1 MNICIVSRT
10 WTCSPTPMFT
20 HMCLVTRS
28 AMHTQSRMCII
39 KVQLDGCRWRRG
51 RGPCQRDIFDEEDKK
66 ELTEEEHFD
75 DVFQEVQDTD
85 LDSYIFT
92 LWLWRHGQKKTELDW
107 FEVLCCRGAFSSQI
121 VAVVSGPS
129 SWIKGRLIAFI
140 EWSVRMH
147 ITFFFL
153 LFFLVYFLF
162 FLPSCLFVRFYSAVF
177 LCCCWYCFCVVALV
191 VTVFF
196 VIVACNLANAWRVSR
211 RESSAKLCVLSCKFA
226 LWFRFWS
233 RKETLKCLALTGS
246 SWLSFDST
254 LNIQKWMT
262 V

>member
-107 FEVLCCRGAFSSQI
+107 FEVLCCRGAFSSQV

-140 EWSVRMH
+140 EWSVHMH

-162 FLPSCLFVRFYSAVF
+162 FSPHVFLLGFIQLFSCVVVGIASVLWRWWWQFFLLSLLAILQMPEGFQDVSHPPSCVF
-177 LCCCWYCFCVVALV
+177 
-191 VTVFF
+191 
-196 VIVACNLANAWRVSR
+196 
-211 RESSAKLCVLSCKFA
+211 
-226 LWFRFWS
+226 
-233 RKETLKCLALTGS
+233 
-246 SWLSFDST
+246 
-254 LNIQKWMT
+254 
-262 V
+262 